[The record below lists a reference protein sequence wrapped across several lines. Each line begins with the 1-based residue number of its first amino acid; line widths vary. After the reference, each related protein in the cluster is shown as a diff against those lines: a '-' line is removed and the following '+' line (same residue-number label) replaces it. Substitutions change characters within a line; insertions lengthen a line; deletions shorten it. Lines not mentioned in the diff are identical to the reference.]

1 MFDSTLS
8 YFDHAGAGHHI
19 NDRNYHASTGII
31 LRIFSIFIP

>member
-8 YFDHAGAGHHI
+8 YFDHAGPGHHM
-19 NDRNYHASTGII
+19 NDRNYHASTGI

>member
-8 YFDHAGAGHHI
+8 YSDLADQGYHI
-19 NDRNYHASTGII
+19 NVRNYLVTAVII